1 MGFSLLDEW
10 SRRNNPDYWLMR
22 HGELLGKVV
31 KTENKDGGFVATV
44 KMDKDA
50 FAAAAYGIMDIQATE
65 AACNAYQTESKG
77 ENKMAKSEARKK
89 FEETVD
95 QAEQIMKEE
104 LEQERIEAEIKQMV
118 KEAHRLHNMY
128 TAFITAGFTEEQAWK
143 LLTMQS
149 DIDISD

>member
-1 MGFSLLDEW
+1 MMPESW
-10 SRRNNPDYWLMR
+10 M
-22 HGELLGKVV
+22 
-31 KTENKDGGFVATV
+31 
-44 KMDKDA
+44 
-50 FAAAAYGIMDIQATE
+50 YGIPDHIRAFGDILISANQNTRE
-65 AACNAYQTESKG
+65 DIPEKTKG
-77 ENKMAKSEARKK
+77 EEKTMAKSEARKK